1 MQNNRWL
8 QTLIVL
14 LVIIA
19 STWLAGQVWT
29 FLMQFSSIILLFFLA
44 WLLAFVLSPLSRAL
58 QRRGVPKGLAVGI
71 VYLGLLLAFVLGIW
85 WVVPPVTDQLGQ
97 LQSGLL
103 DGSYLASLNDLADQ
117 GQRLLAEWG
126 FGETDLT
133 QIYNEMVAQAQN
145 MLVTTVTNT
154 FNMLQGLATFA
165 LQFILVLILS
175 FYFMNDSERIFNG
188 IVDLLPPRWKD
199 EARLVGLSIEK
210 SFGGFI
216 RGQLVFALVYA
227 VFTAIIMLM
236 PPFQLD
242 FVIVASIVSGLC
254 MIIPLIGN
262 FLAFFPPI
270 MVALVTGRADIWL
283 WLLLVEF
290 IMQSFMM
297 NVVGPRVMSSAIG
310 IHPLYVVAA
319 MLVGAQV
326 AGLWGALFG
335 IPIAGAAN
343 LIGRPVMR
351 RIRYQT
357 NLYSEPEISTLP
369 TSAFLTG
376 PLALSMVQMQT
387 NPTVRPPGAPPEQGS
402 DEVLMGA
409 SQALVSGPLGN
420 PSPIPST
427 PPPAPMSG
435 IGAPTTE
442 MPRPGATPAPPP
454 GPVTQRTPTEPQ
466 TASMLSRTP
475 TQPHLVP
482 DVEELYM
489 VPHSPTLAN
498 RAWKLLFAMA
508 GKARNW
514 AGKRADARVN
524 RQ

>member
-29 FLMQFSSIILLFFLA
+29 FLMQFSSILLLFFLS
-44 WLLAFVLSPLSRAL
+44 WLLAFVLSPIARAL
-58 QRRGVPKGLAVGI
+58 QRRGIPKTLAVGI
-71 VYLGLLLAFVLGIW
+71 VYLALASMAVLAVWLL
-85 WVVPPVTDQLGQ
+85 VPPITQQVGAIEVGIRTGAYFQTIEEIVKGAQDFLRNEWNFV
-97 LQSGLL
+97 
-103 DGSYLASLNDLADQ
+103 DADF
-117 GQRLLAEWG
+117 E
-126 FGETDLT
+126 E
-133 QIYNEMVAQAQN
+133 IYNELTGQAQAVLLGAAQN
-145 MLVTTVTNT
+145 TISI
-154 FNMLQGLATFA
+154 LQSVATFA

-175 FYFMNDSERIFNG
+175 FYFMNDSDRIFNG
-188 IVDLLPPRWKD
+188 IVDLLPPRWQD

-227 VFTAIIMLM
+227 VFTAIIMMM

-270 MVALVTGRADIWL
+270 MVALVTGRADIVL
-283 WLLLVEF
+283 WLLLIEF

-319 MLVGAQV
+319 MLVGGQV

-335 IPIAGAAN
+335 IPIAGAMN

-357 NLYSEPEISTLP
+357 NLYSQPEVSTLP

-376 PLALSMVQMQT
+376 PLALSMTQMQT
-387 NPTVRPPGAPPEQGS
+387 NPTVRPPGASAEQGS

-409 SQALVSGPLGN
+409 SQALTSSGPLG
-420 PSPIPST
+420 S
-427 PPPAPMSG
+427 PPPTPTPVAG
-435 IGAPTTE
+435 IGAVTTE
-442 MPRPGATPAPPP
+442 MPRPGATPAAPTSPI
-454 GPVTQRTPTEPQ
+454 TQRTPTEPQ

-475 TQPHLVP
+475 TQPHLALE
-482 DVEELYM
+482 VEDLYM
-489 VPHSPTLAN
+489 LPRNPTLSQ
-498 RAWKLLFAMA
+498 RAWRSIFSLA

-514 AGKRADARVN
+514 AGKRVDARVH